1 MTTAIP
7 QSILE
12 ALTNVSMPRHVTMA
26 QPQQTLDVEGYRI
39 PLYHSEALV
48 IGSGAAGLRAAV
60 ELRRRKVDVL
70 VATQTLFWGTSAC
83 SGSDKQTLHT
93 ASTSFRGDNFTALA
107 SAIGAGGAMDA
118 DTAYVEAVGSVE
130 AFIGLKSMGLP
141 LPEDRYGAVLRY
153 QTDHDEVGRATSCG
167 PRTSRLMVK
176 VLAEEAVL
184 LGVPFVDHA
193 TAVRLLTEGEGEQRR
208 VAGVLAIVKG
218 ARQEDNPWGLCLMRS
233 ATVVLA
239 AGGPGELFRD
249 SVYPKRCFGSLGLAL
264 EAGIATVNLTE
275 HQFGIG
281 TRRDEFPWNL
291 SGTYVQSMPYIYSV
305 DEQGEE
311 HNFLARYYR
320 TTRELASNIFRKG
333 YQWPIHATRMLD
345 FGSSLVDLAIYNESQ
360 AGRTIYM
367 DFNRNPLPVPGD
379 EPFALGNLDEDV
391 YHYLRNNDACL
402 ELPIARLQRM
412 NPLAIELYKHHGHDL
427 TTQPLPFNV
436 NHQHMNGGIAVDI
449 WGHSSL
455 SGCYAI
461 GEAAGTHG

>member
-48 IGSGAAGLRAAV
+48 VGSGAAGLRAAV

-208 VAGVLAIVKG
+208 VAG
-218 ARQEDNPWGLCLMRS
+218 
-233 ATVVLA
+233 
-239 AGGPGELFRD
+239 
-249 SVYPKRCFGSLGLAL
+249 Y
-264 EAGIATVNLTE
+264 
-275 HQFGIG
+275 
-281 TRRDEFPWNL
+281 
-291 SGTYVQSMPYIYSV
+291 
-305 DEQGEE
+305 
-311 HNFLARYYR
+311 
-320 TTRELASNIFRKG
+320 
-333 YQWPIHATRMLD
+333 WPL
-345 FGSSLVDLAIYNESQ
+345 
-360 AGRTIYM
+360 
-367 DFNRNPLPVPGD
+367 
-379 EPFALGNLDEDV
+379 
-391 YHYLRNNDACL
+391 
-402 ELPIARLQRM
+402 
-412 NPLAIELYKHHGHDL
+412 
-427 TTQPLPFNV
+427 
-436 NHQHMNGGIAVDI
+436 
-449 WGHSSL
+449 
-455 SGCYAI
+455 
-461 GEAAGTHG
+461 